1 MTPPGLVYA
10 VYYWVSCA
18 VSRGAGSLLG
28 WPTTADGVAVVC
40 PKIALLFKAKGSRFK
55 DQRDFDRALPH
66 LDRTARAWLASVL
79 EQAHPG
85 HAWRGRL

>member
-1 MTPPGLVYA
+1 LRCC
-10 VYYWVSCA
+10 S
-18 VSRGAGSLLG
+18 
-28 WPTTADGVAVVC
+28 
-40 PKIALLFKAKGSRFK
+40 KAKGSRFK
-55 DQRDFDRALPH
+55 DQRDFDRVLPH